1 MWRFSVRTV
10 WMQGGLIIL
19 AALAA
24 IPPTIDSALITGTV
38 LVCALMVIPVREV
51 YLRADFDEGQGKS
64 VQ

>member
-1 MWRFSVRTV
+1 
-10 WMQGGLIIL
+10 MQGGLIIL

-24 IPPTIDSALITGTV
+24 IPPTVDSALITGTV
-38 LVCALMVIPVREV
+38 LVCALMVIPVKEV